1 MEKFHPTAHTHTRN
15 NILLFI
21 KKVAAVSV
29 VLYICSY
36 TEYLNGKKMIYLPLE
51 TNCLRLVKA

>member
-1 MEKFHPTAHTHTRN
+1 MEKFHPTAHTRN

-29 VLYICSY
+29 VLYIYICFY
-36 TEYLNGKKMIYLPLE
+36 TEYLYGKKMIYLSLD
-51 TNCLRLVKA
+51 TNCLRLV